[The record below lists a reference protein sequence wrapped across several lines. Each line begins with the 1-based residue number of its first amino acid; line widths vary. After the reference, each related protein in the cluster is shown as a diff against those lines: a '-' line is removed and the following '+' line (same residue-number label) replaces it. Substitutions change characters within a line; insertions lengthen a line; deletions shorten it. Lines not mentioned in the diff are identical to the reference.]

1 MIYHAELVSA
11 FLFMTVSE
19 YYKSIFGQ
27 KVYKL
32 SLDAGCTCPTR
43 DGTLGTGGCIFCSA
57 SGSGDF
63 TASRQFSISQQ
74 VEQAKALLAP
84 KLKGREVQYIAYFQ
98 NFTNT
103 YGDIPKLKKK
113 WQEAL
118 QCPGVV
124 GLSLGTRPDC
134 LGEEVLQALGE
145 ICEPGEPGGRF
156 SWSSE
161 PGGRFSRSCE
171 QEGQTLQPDLEPG
184 GRFSKPFLQIEL
196 GLQTSSQGS
205 AQYIRRGFSNQ
216 TYINAVKALHLLN
229 PSIHVVTHIIFGLPG
244 ESRQQMLD
252 SVKFAVDSGTNGIK
266 ITNLYVLKGTDLC
279 RDYEAGKV
287 KCLEMEEYFDIVR
300 EVVGMLPPG
309 VVIHRLTGD
318 PPKSL
323 VVAPMWCC
331 NKKMTMN
338 LGKGILERK

>member
-1 MIYHAELVSA
+1 
-11 FLFMTVSE
+11 MTVSE

-43 DGTLGTGGCIFCSA
+43 DGTVGTGGCIFCSA

-63 TASRQFSISQQ
+63 ASSRTLSITDQII
-74 VEQAKALLAP
+74 QAKTLLSS
-84 KLKGREVQYIAYFQ
+84 KLKGRDIQYIAYFQ

-103 YGDIPKLKKK
+103 YGDISQLKKK
-113 WQEAL
+113 WMEAL
-118 QCPGVV
+118 AFPGVV

-134 LGEEVLQALGE
+134 LGDEVLQALRE
-145 ICEPGEPGGRF
+145 ICDQ
-156 SWSSE
+156 WK
-161 PGGRFSRSCE
+161 
-171 QEGQTLQPDLEPG
+171 QWGQTS
-184 GRFSKPFLQIEL
+184 RPFLQIEL
-196 GLQTSSQGS
+196 GFQTSSLAS

-216 TYINAVKALHLLN
+216 VYEDAVKSLHQLN
-229 PSIHVVTHIIFGLPG
+229 PDIHVVTHIIFGLPG

-252 SVKFAVDSGTNGIK
+252 SVKFAVESGTNGIK
-266 ITNLYVLKGTDLC
+266 ITNLYVLKGTDLLK
-279 RDYEAGKV
+279 DYQSGKF
-287 KCLEMEEYFDIVR
+287 KCLEMNEYFDL
-300 EVVGMLPPG
+300 VGDALKLIPKS

-331 NKKMTMN
+331 DKKRTLNEVKKMMTDD
-338 LGKGILERK
+338 

>member
-103 YGDIPKLKKK
+103 YGDIPQLKKK

-145 ICEPGEPGGRF
+145 TCEPWGRL
-156 SWSSE
+156 S
-161 PGGRFSRSCE
+161 
-171 QEGQTLQPDLEPG
+171 
-184 GRFSKPFLQIEL
+184 
-196 GLQTSSQGS
+196 
-205 AQYIRRGFSNQ
+205 
-216 TYINAVKALHLLN
+216 
-229 PSIHVVTHIIFGLPG
+229 
-244 ESRQQMLD
+244 
-252 SVKFAVDSGTNGIK
+252 
-266 ITNLYVLKGTDLC
+266 
-279 RDYEAGKV
+279 
-287 KCLEMEEYFDIVR
+287 
-300 EVVGMLPPG
+300 
-309 VVIHRLTGD
+309 
-318 PPKSL
+318 
-323 VVAPMWCC
+323 
-331 NKKMTMN
+331 
-338 LGKGILERK
+338 